1 MSSALARLGKKRRH
15 EMDMTTGSIVGN
27 LFTFALP
34 LLIGNLF
41 QQLYNMVDT
50 WVIGQTGQD
59 AAYAAVGSVGP
70 IINIM
75 IGIFSGLA
83 SGAGVVISRYF
94 GAKENDG
101 VKRAVHSALIMTAAF
116 TVLFTVIGV
125 LFAPTALR
133 LMLGSADSEIYEHAR
148 IYLTIYFGGM
158 VGLLF
163 YNMGAGI
170 LRAVG
175 DSRHPFYYLLVSA
188 ITNIILDLL
197 FVFVFDMGVAGV
209 AWATVI
215 AQLLAAVMTV
225 YTLLTTDTCVKVTL
239 QNMKMDWPVFKTIVL
254 IGIPAAIQLALT
266 AFSNVFVQSYIA
278 GVNLDQT
285 AALGGW
291 TSYSKID
298 QFLFL
303 PSQSLALSVTTF
315 VGQNLGAGNVERARR
330 GIRTAILMAATVTAP
345 VILLVMAAAPF
356 LAAIFNP
363 NPAIVDCATLLLHWL
378 TPFYMFT
385 CVNQILASGLRGA
398 GNSTAPMLIM
408 LSSFVG
414 FRQLYLFVMS
424 SFISNDLLPV
434 AMGYPAGWA
443 LCCIVITTYYALYKF
458 RPMKKSAPGEK
469 EAAA

>member
-1 MSSALARLGKKRRH
+1 
-15 EMDMTTGSIVGN
+15 MDMTEGSIVGN

-94 GAKENDG
+94 GAKEHDG

-116 TVLFTVIGV
+116 AVLFTAIGV
-125 LFAPTALR
+125 LLTPLSLR

-148 IYLTIYFGGM
+148 VYLTIYFSGM
-158 VGLLF
+158 TGLLF
-163 YNMGAGI
+163 YNMGGGI

-215 AQLLAAVMTV
+215 AQIIAAFLTV
-225 YTLLTTDTCVKVTL
+225 YTLLTTDTSVKVTW
-239 QNMKMDWPVFKTIVL
+239 QNMKMDWSVFKPILL
-254 IGIPAAIQLALT
+254 IGFPAAVQLALT

-278 GVNLDQT
+278 GVNADQT

-330 GIRTAILMAATVTAP
+330 GIRIAILMAATVTAP

-385 CVNQILASGLRGA
+385 CVNQLLAAGLRGS
-398 GNSTAPMLIM
+398 GNSTAPMVIM
-408 LSSFVG
+408 LSTFVG

-424 SFISNDLLPV
+424 NYISNDLLPV

-443 LCCIVITTYYALYKF
+443 LCCIVLTTYYSLYKF
-458 RPMKKSAPGEK
+458 RPLKKAPAPK
-469 EAAA
+469 EAA